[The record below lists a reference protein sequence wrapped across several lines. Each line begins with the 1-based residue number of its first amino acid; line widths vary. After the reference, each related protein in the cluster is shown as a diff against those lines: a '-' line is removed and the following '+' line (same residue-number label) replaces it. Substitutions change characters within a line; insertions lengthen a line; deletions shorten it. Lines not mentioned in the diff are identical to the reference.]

1 MVPENRK
8 ERLVAAQ
15 DVVRAKRA
23 RQAEAPEA
31 AAPEALVRSDAPL
44 PLQARAVD
52 VADQPQAHTTCKRC
66 AADVP
71 ADAVE
76 CWNCGLLFRPC

>member
-15 DVVRAKRA
+15 ETVRTKRA
-23 RQAEAPEA
+23 RQAKAQEPPVAEA
-31 AAPEALVRSDAPL
+31 ACLDALL

-52 VADQPQAHTTCKRC
+52 TSDQPQAHTTCKRC
-66 AADVP
+66 AADVA
-71 ADAVE
+71 ADATE
-76 CWNCGLLFRPC
+76 CWNCGLPL